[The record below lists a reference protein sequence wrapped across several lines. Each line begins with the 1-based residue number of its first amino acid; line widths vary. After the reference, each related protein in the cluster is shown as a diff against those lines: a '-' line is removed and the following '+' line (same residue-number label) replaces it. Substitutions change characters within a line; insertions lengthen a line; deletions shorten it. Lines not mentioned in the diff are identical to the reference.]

1 MAYSESRSL
10 LRSDIP
16 RVSKKPTNIETSSS
30 EDWSSSYSGSSYSDH
45 SRYFDDQFLLPFDN
59 VQNIMIFY

>member
-45 SRYFDDQFLLPFDN
+45 SRYFDD
-59 VQNIMIFY
+59 